1 MHYLNPHYVNTHQ
14 SDLRA
19 IKDGWYAMDDDGNLV
34 SGPFFQSQGVRR
46 ENHPAN
52 KWINAVRFVLT
63 AKPTSVSDQ

>member
-34 SGPFFQSQGVRR
+34 SGPFSSRKECVEGTIQPNGSMPSALF
-46 ENHPAN
+46 
-52 KWINAVRFVLT
+52 
-63 AKPTSVSDQ
+63 